1 MTASRP
7 NKQLTKN
14 VLSLTIVQ
22 IASYVLPL
30 ISVPVVS
37 RIIGPGKYGI
47 LNFAA
52 AYIMYFILLVSY
64 SFDFTATR
72 KIARDPNNE
81 QYRSIVF
88 SEVFYTQC
96 LLFVFSTLVFA
107 ALLYTV
113 PELKTNKTVF
123 IFTYFTCVATL
134 FTQNWLFQA
143 MQDLS
148 KIALFNLISKLLFTV
163 AILVVVRKNDDYIWQ
178 PFIIGVIQIVVS
190 VWCLIWAFRKYRI
203 KFVKVPIARCIN
215 VMLEERVVFF
225 SLVFVNL
232 YTSTNTVILGLYQ
245 NTEQVGYY
253 TAAQRL
259 IIVAQSVLVMP
270 FAQAFYPFAGKAFG
284 EGREKG
290 LRVVQKM
297 VPLLIA
303 FLGLA
308 SMIMLVL
315 GPLVIRIFYGHKFE
329 PAIPVFEILAI
340 VPLVFSLSNVLGIQI
355 MMNLG
360 MDKLYFKITA
370 SAGILS
376 VLLNLLTVKHWG
388 YMGSTINWLVTEIF
402 LLIAMYI
409 MLRRKGLSPINF
421 EYFRSSV
428 VREYL
433 QLMKKML
440 LAKISKN
447 VI

>member
-1 MTASRP
+1 MTASRS

-47 LNFAA
+47 LNFAT

-72 KIARDPNNE
+72 KIARDPDNE

-96 LLFVFSTLVFA
+96 LLFVFSTLIFA

-113 PELKTNKTVF
+113 PELKTNKIVF

-148 KIALFNLISKLLFTV
+148 KIALFNLVSKLLFTA
-163 AILVVVRKNDDYIWQ
+163 AILLVVRKNEDYIWQ

-190 VWCLIWAFRKYRI
+190 VWCFIWAFRKYRI
-203 KFVKVPIARCIN
+203 KFVKVPIARCIS

-232 YTSTNTVILGLYQ
+232 YSSTNTVILGLYQ

-259 IIVAQSVLVMP
+259 IIVAQFVLVMP

-284 EGREKG
+284 EGREHG

-308 SMIMLVL
+308 SIIMVVL

-340 VPLVFSLSNVLGIQI
+340 VPLIFSLSNVLGIQI

-376 VLLNLLTVKHWG
+376 VLFNLLTIKHWG
-388 YMGSTINWLVTEIF
+388 YMGSTVNWLVTEIF
-402 LLIAMYI
+402 LLIAMYF
-409 MLRRKGLSPINF
+409 MLRREGLNPINF
-421 EYFRSSV
+421 EYFKWSV
-428 VREYL
+428 MREYL

-440 LAKISKN
+440 LAKIINN
-447 VI
+447 VT

>member
-1 MTASRP
+1 VTASRS

-72 KIARDPNNE
+72 KIARDPDNE

-123 IFTYFTCVATL
+123 TFTYFTCVATL

-190 VWCLIWAFRKYRI
+190 VWCFIWAFRKYRI
-203 KFVKVPIARCIN
+203 KFVKVPLARCIN

-284 EGREKG
+284 EGCEKG

-315 GPLVIRIFYGHKFE
+315 GTLVIRIFYGHKFE

-402 LLIAMYI
+402 LLIAMYF

-421 EYFRSSV
+421 EYFRWPV
-428 VREYL
+428 MREYL

>member
-1 MTASRP
+1 VTASRS

-30 ISVPVVS
+30 ISLPVVS

-72 KIARDPNNE
+72 KIARDPDNG
-81 QYRSIVF
+81 QYRSVVF

-96 LLFVFSTLVFA
+96 LLFVFSTIVFA
-107 ALLYTV
+107 VMLYTV
-113 PELKTNKTVF
+113 PELKANKIVF
-123 IFTYFTCVATL
+123 IFTYFTCIATL

-163 AILVVVRKNDDYIWQ
+163 AILVVVRKNEDYIWQ
-178 PFIIGVIQIVVS
+178 PFIIGAIQLVIS
-190 VWCLIWAFRKYRI
+190 AWCFIWAFRKYRI
-203 KFVKVPIARCIN
+203 KFVNVPVSRCIG
-215 VMLEERVVFF
+215 VLLEDRVVFF

-232 YTSTNTVILGLYQ
+232 YSSTNTVILGLYQ
-245 NTEQVGYY
+245 SAEQVGYY

-259 IIVAQSVLVMP
+259 IVVAQSVLVMP
-270 FAQAFYPFAGKAFG
+270 LAQAFYPFVGKAFA
-284 EGREKG
+284 EGREPG

-297 VPLLIA
+297 VPLIIVV
-303 FLGLA
+303 FGMA
-308 SMIMLVL
+308 SIVMLVL

-329 PAIPVFEILAI
+329 AAIPVFEILAI
-340 VPLVFSLSNVLGIQI
+340 VPLIFSLNNMLGIQM

-376 VLLNLLTVKHWG
+376 VLLNVLIIKRWG
-388 YMGSTINWLVTEIF
+388 YIGSTINWLFTEIF
-402 LLIAMYI
+402 LLICMYF
-409 MLRRKGLSPINF
+409 MLRRKGLNAIAIQ
-421 EYFRSSV
+421 YFKFSAIVRSLRF
-428 VREYL
+428 VRNE
-433 QLMKKML
+433 L
-440 LAKISKN
+440 LGKLVKT
-447 VI
+447 

>member
-1 MTASRP
+1 
-7 NKQLTKN
+7 
-14 VLSLTIVQ
+14 
-22 IASYVLPL
+22 
-30 ISVPVVS
+30 
-37 RIIGPGKYGI
+37 
-47 LNFAA
+47 
-52 AYIMYFILLVSY
+52 
-64 SFDFTATR
+64 
-72 KIARDPNNE
+72 
-81 QYRSIVF
+81 
-88 SEVFYTQC
+88 
-96 LLFVFSTLVFA
+96 
-107 ALLYTV
+107 
-113 PELKTNKTVF
+113 
-123 IFTYFTCVATL
+123 
-134 FTQNWLFQA
+134 
-143 MQDLS
+143 
-148 KIALFNLISKLLFTV
+148 
-163 AILVVVRKNDDYIWQ
+163 
-178 PFIIGVIQIVVS
+178 
-190 VWCLIWAFRKYRI
+190 
-203 KFVKVPIARCIN
+203 
-215 VMLEERVVFF
+215 MLEERVVFF